1 MTFGLRGGF
10 ALVAALIS
18 VVLLGALIVGAF
30 VATSEET
37 RIANGIQLAAR
48 GLLVAES
55 AAEGDIAGWALVHCD
70 SLIPGARAAHTTQ
83 VEGFQ
88 VTTTLVRL
96 NPSMFWL
103 IADTESGGGS
113 GRSTPS
119 SSHRR
124 IGLLLRRVADSS
136 GHGYLLR
143 LEERAWSELF

>member
-1 MTFGLRGGF
+1 MRFGLRGGF

-18 VVLLGALIVGAF
+18 VVLLGALIVGVF

-48 GLLVAES
+48 GLIVAES
-55 AAEGDIAGWALVHCD
+55 AAEGDVAEWALVHCD
-70 SLIPGARAAHTTQ
+70 SLIPGARAAHSTL

-88 VTTTLVRL
+88 ITTTLVRL
-96 NPSMFWL
+96 NPSLFWL
-103 IADTESGGGS
+103 IADAKSSDGS
-113 GRSTPS
+113 GHSSPS

-124 IGLLLRRVADSS
+124 IGLLLRRVADST
-136 GHGYLLR
+136 GHDSLLR